1 MTTSASQVRFARWA
15 LGRAIVIGAL
25 STALSPSVARS
36 QTDGTCIPVA
46 ERAGR
51 EFGCFITA
59 RQELG
64 RLPVAPALYWH
75 LDAYP
80 TRSAAEAARAARST
94 VVESLGRIWLFTIA
108 PAAWRPSGGTR
119 VSRVGPLPLVAADS
133 MAAVYMEGVF
143 RPGMSS
149 VVHRHDGAEA
159 WFTLEGTMC
168 LETPNGTFSQTAGDT
183 GVFVRAGLPMM
194 LTGTGTTPR
203 RSVVLILQ
211 DATKPRST
219 PAHDWTPRGLCSSK
233 KP

>member
-1 MTTSASQVRFARWA
+1 MNSISARRRPAR
-15 LGRAIVIGAL
+15 RAIIRVATVAMLWTVL
-25 STALSPSVARS
+25 SSSVLHA

-51 EFGCFITA
+51 AFGCFITA

-64 RLPVAPALYWH
+64 RLPETPPLFWH
-75 LDAYP
+75 LDTYP
-80 TRSAAEAARAARST
+80 SREAAAAAGAARST
-94 VVESLGRIWLFTIA
+94 VVESLGRVWLFTIA
-108 PAAWRPSGGTR
+108 SAEWRPRGGTR
-119 VSRVGPLPLVAADS
+119 VARVGPLPLVHADS
-133 MAAVYMEGVF
+133 IAAVYMEGVF
-143 RPGMSS
+143 KPGMNT

-159 WFTLEGTMC
+159 WFTLEGSMC
-168 LETPNGTFSQTAGDT
+168 LETPDGTLTQAAGDS
-183 GVFVRAGLPMM
+183 GVFVRAGVPMM

-219 PAHDWTPRGLCSSK
+219 PATDWMPRGLCSRQ